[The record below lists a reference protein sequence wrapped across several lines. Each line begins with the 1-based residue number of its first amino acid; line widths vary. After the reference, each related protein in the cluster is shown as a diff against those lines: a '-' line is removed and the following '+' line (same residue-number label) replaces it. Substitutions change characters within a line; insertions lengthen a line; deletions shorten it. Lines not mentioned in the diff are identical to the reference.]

1 MSYLG
6 TTDLLSPEMRSYYS
20 AQVANPMSG
29 DYAGAMQA
37 LAADA
42 AAQKAEAEA
51 ESPGWFAEM
60 LKGVLTAGA
69 AALPAILGTKP
80 VIPPEIVVPKY
91 VPPVVETPW
100 YMRTTT
106 MIAVLLGGA
115 VGLVLLARRA
125 PAYSYSR
132 RRR

>member
-29 DYAGAMQA
+29 DYAAAMQA

-42 AAQKAEAEA
+42 AAQKTEA
-51 ESPGWFAEM
+51 ESSGWLPNI
-60 LKGVLTAGA
+60 LKGLLTAGV
-69 AALPAILGTKP
+69 AALPTILGTKP